1 MLKKDKINIKGI
13 GRYFAWMFIV
23 LLLTVDVFY
32 TISSAV
38 SGAEISNLENKEVLL
53 KDQNRVYK
61 EEMVV
66 KSSLTSIEKK
76 AMELGFVKPQEVV
89 YIAEK
94 ETVAKLP

>member
-13 GRYFAWMFIV
+13 GRYFGWMFIV

-76 AMELGFVKPQEVV
+76 AVELRFVKPQEVV